1 MCARPPVCG
10 RACTKPNPTLSV
22 KSDEEQGRGAWRMSV
37 LLRAVCACVY
47 KLATL
52 RCRARAAGRGRLGAP
67 GVGVGSAPAGQS
79 PSPPVVRAQTELML
93 RILSRV
99 CASLHAPTKTPLPHS
114 EPACGTGAATMWAGL
129 LNMFIDDCVL
139 D

>member
-79 PSPPVVRAQTELML
+79 PSRTRSDRINAQNTIASMRESSRAHENPASSQRTSVRH
-93 RILSRV
+93 RRSDHV
-99 CASLHAPTKTPLPHS
+99 GWPS
-114 EPACGTGAATMWAGL
+114 EH
-129 LNMFIDDCVL
+129 VHR
-139 D
+139 